1 MFSGTRCTREVLWAG
16 GEAERVGA
24 LVEGTLVFVG
34 RSSGAS
40 KFRDFD
46 EARLLDE
53 KKERKFCINRC
64 FFENRSSSWGADM
77 AMRVS
82 KLLGK

>member
-1 MFSGTRCTREVLWAG
+1 
-16 GEAERVGA
+16 
-24 LVEGTLVFVG
+24 VFVD
-34 RSSGAS
+34 RSSGES

-53 KKERKFCINRC
+53 KKERNFCMNRC

-77 AMRVS
+77 AMKVC
-82 KLLGK
+82 KLLWKCFGPVTRHG